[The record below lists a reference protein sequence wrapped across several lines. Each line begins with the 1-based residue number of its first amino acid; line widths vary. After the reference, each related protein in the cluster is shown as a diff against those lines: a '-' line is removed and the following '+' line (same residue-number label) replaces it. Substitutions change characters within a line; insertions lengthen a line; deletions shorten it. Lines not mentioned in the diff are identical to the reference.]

1 MTETKLDFGQN
12 KAILSLNHIVACR
25 AVDDGCKK
33 READFLKASLAG
45 IWRTKF
51 PNPTDNFNNSLSQ
64 TPIVFRATEKSPLAN
79 NAILP
84 SSSFNIILKKR
95 N

>member
-51 PNPTDNFNNSLSQ
+51 PNPADNFNNSLPNS
-64 TPIVFRATEKSPLAN
+64 N
-79 NAILP
+79 
-84 SSSFNIILKKR
+84 SFQSNGEESFGQ
-95 N
+95 